1 MKIFG
6 VTSVIVFCSRVTL
19 FASADAGPHATEP
32 APISNSLQQ
41 LATALFALA
50 VLHTFL
56 VGKFQT
62 WAHHYPEGSIQEN
75 VLHLLGETEAV
86 FLLWAAA
93 LFAAIA
99 SLGGW
104 NQGVTY
110 IEGLDYTEPKFVFVI
125 MAIAATRP
133 VIEVVD
139 GVIRFVGKLLQMV
152 TPLEEA
158 QAFLFSALFVGP
170 LLGSFVTEPAA
181 MTVTAM
187 VLKKEF
193 YDRGISKKLMYS
205 ILGTLFVNVSIGG
218 VLTNF
223 AAPPVL
229 MVAKT
234 WNWTT
239 SFMFFHFGWK
249 AILAVGINALA
260 VVLFFRKELQ
270 TRHMETVFDDAE
282 KNGSQLTV
290 PLWVKAVHLAAM
302 AFVVF
307 TSHHSDVFFGGFIM
321 FLGFC
326 AVTTEFQEPLK
337 LRESLLVG
345 GFLAGLVTLGGLQQ
359 WWLQPLLA
367 SLSELPLYVGCTALT
382 AVTDNAAL
390 TYLGSKVEGLSEGM
404 KYALVAGAVT
414 GGGLTVIANAPNPAG
429 YSVLSSSFQE
439 KYQTGISP
447 GGLLLAALP
456 PTAVAFVCFWCL

>member
-1 MKIFG
+1 MGIL
-6 VTSVIVFCSRVTL
+6 FCGTGTVL
-19 FASADAGPHATEP
+19 ASETTHAAEV
-32 APISNSLQQ
+32 APISHELQQ

-56 VGKFQT
+56 VGRFKA
-62 WAHHYPEGSIQEN
+62 WAHRYREGSIQEN
-75 VLHLLGETEAV
+75 ILHLLGETEAV
-86 FLLWAAA
+86 FLFWAAA
-93 LFAAIA
+93 LFTCIAA
-99 SLGGW
+99 LGGW
-104 NQGVTY
+104 HQSIAY

-133 VIEVVD
+133 VVEVVD
-139 GVIRFVGKLLQMV
+139 SIIRTVGKVLEVM
-152 TPLEEA
+152 TPFSQV
-158 QAFLFSALFVGP
+158 QAFLLSALFVGP

-193 YDRGISKKLMYS
+193 FDRGISKALMYA
-205 ILGTLFVNVSIGG
+205 IIGALFVNVSIGG

-234 WNWTT
+234 WGWTT
-239 SFMFFHFGWK
+239 EFMFLHFGWK
-249 AILAVGINALA
+249 AMLAVGINALA
-260 VVLFFRKELQ
+260 LVLYFSKEL
-270 TRHMETVFDDAE
+270 HDMALDSEVLDLDGAE
-282 KNGSQLTV
+282 DV
-290 PLWVKAVHLAAM
+290 PVLAVPIWVKAVHVAAM

-307 TSHHSDVFFGGFIM
+307 TSHHSDVFFGGFVI

-326 AVTTEFQEPLK
+326 AVTKEFQEPLK

-345 GFLAGLVTLGGLQQ
+345 GFLAGLVTMGGLQQ

-367 SLSELPLYVGCTALT
+367 SLGEFPLYVGCTALT

-390 TYLGSKVEGLSEGM
+390 TYLGSQVQGLSEEM

-429 YSVLSSSFQE
+429 YSILSESFE
-439 KYQTGISP
+439 KRFNAGISP
-447 GGLLLAALP
+447 LGLLLGASF
-456 PTAVAFVCFWCL
+456 PTAVAFICFWSL

>member
-1 MKIFG
+1 MKIFALVVG
-6 VTSVIVFCSRVTL
+6 IVCCSTSV
-19 FASADAGPHATEP
+19 ASASEIAHAGESVV
-32 APISNSLQQ
+32 PISESVQQ
-41 LATALFALA
+41 LATVLFALA

-56 VGKFQT
+56 VGKFKA
-62 WAHHYPEGSIQEN
+62 WAHHYREGSMQEN
-75 VLHLLGETEAV
+75 ILHLLGETEAV
-86 FLLWAAA
+86 FLMWAAA
-93 LFAAIA
+93 LFTSIAA
-99 SLGGW
+99 LGGW
-104 NQGVTY
+104 EQAVMY
-110 IEGLDYTEPKFVFVI
+110 IERLDYTEPQFVFVI

-133 VIEVVD
+133 VVEVVD
-139 GVIRFVGKLLQMV
+139 SIIRIAGKMLQAV
-152 TPLEEA
+152 LPFGQA
-158 QAFLFSALFVGP
+158 QAFLLSALVVGP

-193 YDRGISKKLMYS
+193 FDRGISQKLMYAV
-205 ILGTLFVNVSIGG
+205 IGTLFVNVSIGG

-234 WNWTT
+234 WDWTT
-239 SFMFFHFGWK
+239 GFMFTHFGWK
-249 AILAVGINALA
+249 AILAVGINALG
-260 VVLFFRKELQ
+260 VILFFAGELRQ
-270 TRHMETVFDDAE
+270 MALASPDADLDATV
-282 KNGSQLTV
+282 LMPV
-290 PLWVKAVHLAAM
+290 PLWVKAVHLMAM

-307 TSHHSDVFFGGFIM
+307 TSHHSDVFFGGFVI

-326 AVTTEFQEPLK
+326 AVTKEFQEPLK

-345 GFLAGLVTLGGLQQ
+345 GFLAGLVTMGGLQQ

-367 SLSELPLYVGCTALT
+367 SLDAFPLYIGCTALT

-390 TYLGSKVEGLSEGM
+390 TYLGSQVPGLSEDM

-429 YSVLSSSFQE
+429 YSILSPSFE
-439 KYQTGISP
+439 KRFNAGISP
-447 GGLLLAALP
+447 LGLFLGAALP
-456 PTAVAFVCFWCL
+456 TTVAFVCFWCL